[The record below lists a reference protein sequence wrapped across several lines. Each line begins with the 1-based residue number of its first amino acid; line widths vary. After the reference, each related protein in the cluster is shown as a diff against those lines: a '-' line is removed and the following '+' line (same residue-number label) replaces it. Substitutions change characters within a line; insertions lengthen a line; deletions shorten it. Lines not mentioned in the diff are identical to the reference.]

1 MYLSTSCKRILSA
14 LLLLTVLA
22 TAAAC
27 RTALPTDVPQGYK
40 EAASEALDFAFY
52 FKDTWELDRTDG
64 MLSIKYNVGNNVS
77 KQYATVSAQAFSL
90 QDSEMG
96 ANDYWDS
103 YKGQMQSAY
112 GSMITFQNEKL
123 ETSLGGV
130 VANRNRYTIVMEE
143 IPFLFEQVICV
154 RYGNVY
160 LVTLTAPE
168 SRYQDVV
175 DGFDA
180 VITHFR
186 FLS

>member
-1 MYLSTSCKRILSA
+1 MSALSINKKILS
-14 LLLLTVLA
+14 LLLILPVLL
-22 TAAAC
+22 AAAGC
-27 RTALPTDVPQGYK
+27 QIALPSSVPEGCK
-40 EAASEALDFAFY
+40 EASSEALDFAFY
-52 FKDTWELDRTDG
+52 FKDTWELDRADG

-103 YKGQMQSAY
+103 YKGDMQSAY

-123 ETSLGGV
+123 ETTLGGV
-130 VANRNRYTIVMEE
+130 VANRSRYTIVMEE

-160 LVTLTAPE
+160 LVTLTVPE

-175 DGFDA
+175 DGFDT
-180 VITHFR
+180 VLTHFR
-186 FLS
+186 FLN